1 MDEGWT
7 PRRIRRRGAGWHTE
21 AVTWAGAVIG
31 RYGRGAAR
39 AAGRARG
46 WFARARTGGGVPPR
60 LSRWAWTAD
69 VALALVLSVG
79 TVVADLDR
87 SFYEPRQD
95 APQEIGPNG
104 VGPREIGPPP
114 PPGWPGIAEPGSPLF
129 PEPGSPQVP
138 EPGSPLF
145 PEPGS
150 PGVPERDGTGPE
162 VPPPAYEYPP
172 PPVIEHVLPPARS
185 WELVLAALT
194 ALPLVLRRRYPL
206 TAFCAVLAAAS
217 AFHLGEV
224 ARGAT
229 AFAFAAGVVGAYS
242 AVMYSPYRRR
252 ALVGLVAGV
261 PLFAA
266 AGVVP
271 EVGRGFVPLL
281 VLLPIGLA
289 ANAIHTWQQRLRA
302 LQEQQE
308 AATRLAVDQERS
320 RIARELHD
328 VVTHNVSMM
337 TIQAGAARK
346 VLDTSPEQAREAMS
360 AVEAAGRAAMAELR
374 HVMGLLTMAATTD
387 PALDVDL
394 APQPGLGQLAALAG
408 RVRDTGVPVE
418 LSVTGTPEAPLPA
431 GVDLA
436 AYRVVQEA
444 LTNAVKHAAGAS
456 VAVAVAHAPGEL
468 RVEVT
473 DTGGRTTVRA
483 AAGSGRGLIGLRE
496 RLAVYG
502 GTLQA
507 TPRPH
512 GGYRVRA
519 LIPLPDR
526 PPEAEPT
533 RHGQGA
539 GHAPGFG
546 GGAVQT

>member
-1 MDEGWT
+1 MART
-7 PRRIRRRGAGWHTE
+7 LRR
-21 AVTWAGAVIG
+21 
-31 RYGRGAAR
+31 AASR
-39 AAGRARG
+39 AAGGGSRRPA
-46 WFARARTGGGVPPR
+46 AGGVAPPR
-60 LSRWAWTAD
+60 PSRWVWTAD

-87 SFYEPRQD
+87 SFYEPRGDGPQQV
-95 APQEIGPNG
+95 APRPPLPGLPG
-104 VGPREIGPPP
+104 VP
-114 PPGWPGIAEPGSPLF
+114 EPGSPLF

-138 EPGSPLF
+138 EPGSSLI

-150 PGVPERDGTGPE
+150 RGVPEPGPQGPE
-162 VPPPAYEYPP
+162 EPPREEEYLP
-172 PPVIEHVLPPARS
+172 PPVIEHVLPPVQG
-185 WELVLAALT
+185 WELVLGALT
-194 ALPLVLRRRYPL
+194 AVPLVVRRRYPL
-206 TAFCAVLAAAS
+206 AALWAVLGAAV

-229 AFAFAAGVVGAYS
+229 AFAFAAGVVAAYS
-242 AVMYSPYRRR
+242 AVMYSPYRRS
-252 ALVGLVAGV
+252 ALVSLVAGV
-261 PLFAA
+261 PLFAV

-271 EVGRGFVPLL
+271 EVGRGFLPLL

-289 ANAIHTWQQRLRA
+289 ANAIHTWQQRVRA
-302 LQEQQE
+302 LQEQQA

-346 VLDTSPEQAREAMS
+346 VLDTSPEQAREAMR
-360 AVEAAGRAAMAELR
+360 AVEAGGRAAMAELR
-374 HVMGLLTMAATTD
+374 HVMGLLTMAAAD
-387 PALDVDL
+387 PAAGPATASDAAAYGSTARDADGVPDPAPVAGNPALAVDL

-456 VAVAVAHAPGEL
+456 VAVCVAHAPGEL

-473 DTGGRTTVRA
+473 DTGGPPAARA

-502 GTLQA
+502 GTLHA
-507 TPRPH
+507 APRPR

-519 LIPLPDR
+519 LIPLQDR
-526 PPEAEPT
+526 PPGT
-533 RHGQGA
+533 H
-539 GHAPGFG
+539 
-546 GGAVQT
+546 T

>member
-1 MDEGWT
+1 M
-7 PRRIRRRGAGWHTE
+7 
-21 AVTWAGAVIG
+21 TWAGAVIG
-31 RYGRGAAR
+31 RYGRGVGR
-39 AAGRARG
+39 AVGRARG
-46 WFARARTGGGVPPR
+46 WFARGPRGAGGVRVPR

-95 APQEIGPNG
+95 APQEIVRLPA
-104 VGPREIGPPP
+104 P
-114 PPGWPGIAEPGSPLF
+114 PPGLPALPPPGAEPPA
-129 PEPGSPQVP
+129 E
-138 EPGSPLF
+138 
-145 PEPGS
+145 
-150 PGVPERDGTGPE
+150 
-162 VPPPAYEYPP
+162 PPPEGTYALPH
-172 PPVIEHVLPPARS
+172 VVEHVLPPAQG

-194 ALPLVLRRRYPL
+194 AVPLALRRRYPL
-206 TAFCAVLAAAS
+206 AAFWAVLGAAT

-229 AFAFAAGVVGAYS
+229 AFAFAAGVVAAYS
-242 AVMYSPYRRR
+242 AVMYSPYRRS
-252 ALVGLVAGV
+252 ALASLLAGV
-261 PLFAA
+261 PLFAV

-289 ANAIHTWQQRLRA
+289 ANAIHTWQQRVRA

-328 VVTHNVSMM
+328 VVTHNVSVM

-346 VLDTSPEQAREAMS
+346 VLDTSPEQAREAMR
-360 AVEAAGRAAMAELR
+360 AVEAGGRAAMAELR
-374 HVMGLLTMAATTD
+374 HVMGLLTMAAAEREGHDGEGPTAD
-387 PALDVDL
+387 PAARPAAEATTLPGPARAANGGRAHKSHKAGRRPASPTGPPGGANPAVAVDL

-418 LSVTGTPEAPLPA
+418 VSVTGAPEAPLPA

-456 VAVAVAHAPGEL
+456 VAVSVAHAPGEL

-473 DTGGRTTVRA
+473 DTGGPPTARA

-502 GTLQA
+502 GTLHA
-507 TPRPH
+507 APRPR

-519 LIPLPDR
+519 VIPLSDG
-526 PPEAEPT
+526 PPGT
-533 RHGQGA
+533 HN
-539 GHAPGFG
+539 
-546 GGAVQT
+546 